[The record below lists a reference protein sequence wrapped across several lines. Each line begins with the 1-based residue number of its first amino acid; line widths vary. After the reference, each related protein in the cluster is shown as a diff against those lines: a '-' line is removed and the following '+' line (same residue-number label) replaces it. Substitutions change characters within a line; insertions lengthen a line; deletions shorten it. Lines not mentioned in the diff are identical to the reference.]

1 MESVRSYPTP
11 CDLGKS
17 DPGESNPDSC
27 DPLKTC
33 DEEEALVARFAHRVH
48 FFARRVA
55 LRFGLDVQ
63 WHDDLVSSGYW
74 GLLKA
79 LRNRRLDAHEHEL
92 SAYVSQRVEGAVL
105 DEARRV
111 LSRASVRVSL
121 DPDELESGSR
131 CERAHR
137 DWEPAREGG
146 DPEDLADREGRWRR
160 IESAIGHLDRDQGA
174 LLWSYVEGASVS
186 EIARRDGL
194 SPARLQSQLTRIGR
208 QLRARSPE
216 LRRLLLYDI

>member
-1 MESVRSYPTP
+1 MESARSCPPACDVCGPT
-11 CDLGKS
+11 KH
-17 DPGESNPDSC
+17 DPETC
-27 DPLKTC
+27 DPLETR
-33 DEEEALVARFAHRVH
+33 DPEEVLVARFAHRVD

-79 LRNRRLDAHEHEL
+79 LRNRRLDAHAHEL

-111 LSRASVRVSL
+111 LSRASARVNL
-121 DPDELESGSR
+121 DPEELESGSTR
-131 CERAHR
+131 EETQGE
-137 DWEPAREGG
+137 WEPGREGG

-160 IESAIGHLDRDQGA
+160 IERAIGHLDREQGA

-194 SPARLQSQLTRIGR
+194 SPARLQGQLSRIGR
-208 QLRARSPE
+208 QLRARAPE
-216 LRRLLLYDI
+216 LRRLLRYEI

>member
-11 CDLGKS
+11 CVPGKC
-17 DPGESNPDSC
+17 DPERCDALKSC
-27 DPLKTC
+27 DQ
-33 DEEEALVARFAHRVH
+33 EEALVVRFAHRVH

-111 LSRASVRVSL
+111 LSRVSVRVSL
-121 DPDELESGSR
+121 DADALESGSR
-131 CERAHR
+131 GEPANRE
-137 DWEPAREGG
+137 WEPAREGG

-194 SPARLQSQLTRIGR
+194 SPARLQSQLARIGR
-208 QLRARSPE
+208 QVRSRSPE
-216 LRRLLLYDI
+216 LRRILRHEI